1 MNQNGRILTGHR
13 PTGPRHIGHLAG
25 TLQNWVRLQDTYECF
40 FLVADLHVLTTDYAH
55 PERVRE
61 NSLGIVFDWLATGI
75 DPQRSTLVLQS
86 AVPAH
91 AQLETLFA
99 MLVTVS
105 RLNRVPTYKEQVKE
119 LHLQPSLGLLG
130 YPVLQAADILAYHA
144 NAVPVGEDQLPH
156 IELTREVARRFNQ
169 LYGETFPEP
178 DGLLSTTP
186 RLPGTDNRTM
196 HTSYGNVIFLRETP
210 EETTQK
216 IMNMYT
222 DPTRIHATDPGH
234 VEGNPL
240 FIYHDTFNPNHEEV
254 EQLKERY
261 RAGKVGDVEVKR
273 KLAAALNE
281 TLAPIRSRRVELA
294 AHPDDAVDILRAG
307 TARAIEISGQ
317 TLADVQEKMGLA
329 TRLLQTELVPATG
342 STRKTVAANPPN
354 RDEPP
359 VNLLYVP

>member
-1 MNQNGRILTGHR
+1 MAQKGRILTGHR

-25 TLQNWVRLQDTYECF
+25 TLTNWVRLQDTYECF
-40 FLVADLHVLTTDYAH
+40 FLVADLHVLTTDFAH
-55 PERVRE
+55 PRQVRE
-61 NSLGIVFDWLATGI
+61 NSLGIVLDWLASGI
-75 DPQRSTLVLQS
+75 DPRRSTLVLQS

-91 AQLETLFA
+91 AQLETLLG

-130 YPVLQAADILAYHA
+130 YPVLQAADILAYRA

-178 DGLLSTTP
+178 ESLLSTTP

-196 HTSYGNVIFLRETP
+196 HTSYGNTIFLRETP

-222 DPTRIHATDPGH
+222 DPTRIHVTDPGH

-240 FIYHDTFNPNHEEV
+240 FIYHDTFNPNQEEV
-254 EQLKERY
+254 AQLKERY

-281 TLAPIRSRRVELA
+281 VLAPIRRRRVELA
-294 AHPDDAVDILRAG
+294 VRPDDAIDILRTG
-307 TARAIEISGQ
+307 TARAVEISEQ
-317 TLADVQEKMGLA
+317 TLAAVQDKMGLA
-329 TRLLQTELVPATG
+329 TGLLQQAPISATG
-342 STRKTVAANPPN
+342 GSRKTAAEAPLNG
-354 RDEPP
+354 DAQP
-359 VNLLYVP
+359 VHLLYVP